1 MHEDPEMPNY
11 GKRGRGK
18 LFVEG
23 MVVALE
29 PMINQGTRNIKQL
42 KDGGQIN
49 CRRKT
54 ICTLN
59 MILP

>member
-23 MVVALE
+23 MVIAL
-29 PMINQGTRNIKQL
+29 
-42 KDGGQIN
+42 GQ
-49 CRRKT
+49 
-54 ICTLN
+54 
-59 MILP
+59 

>member
-1 MHEDPEMPNY
+1 MPNY

-42 KDGGQIN
+42 KDGGQFN

-54 ICTLN
+54 ICSL
-59 MILP
+59 

>member
-1 MHEDPEMPNY
+1 MHEDLKCRY

-42 KDGGQIN
+42 KDGGQQLQTEN
-49 CRRKT
+49 HLH
-54 ICTLN
+54 TLN